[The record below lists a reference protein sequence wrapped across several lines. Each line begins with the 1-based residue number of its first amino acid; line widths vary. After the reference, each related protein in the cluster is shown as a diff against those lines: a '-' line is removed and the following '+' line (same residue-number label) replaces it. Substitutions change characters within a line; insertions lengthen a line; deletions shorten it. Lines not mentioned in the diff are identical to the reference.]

1 MLDIPFVLAVKFYS
15 SLQRLYSYIPLSTW
29 TPKDIYTR
37 LLSGQTGKQSISVGL
52 NCLQVKTGDQRS
64 PVVRLS
70 SSIVKSVQSSTE
82 GQRIPR

>member
-1 MLDIPFVLAVKFYS
+1 MVKAIHVLSANLGKSWNKQPQY
-15 SLQRLYSYIPLSTW
+15 
-29 TPKDIYTR
+29 KGIYTR

-64 PVVRLS
+64 PVVRSS
-70 SSIVKSVQSSTE
+70 SSIVKSVQSSPE